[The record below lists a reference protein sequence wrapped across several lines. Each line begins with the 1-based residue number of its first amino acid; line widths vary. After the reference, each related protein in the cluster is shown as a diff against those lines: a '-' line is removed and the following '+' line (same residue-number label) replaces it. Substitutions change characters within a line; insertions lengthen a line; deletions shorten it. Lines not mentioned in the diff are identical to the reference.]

1 MVNVHDIYR
10 RFTVLRY
17 FIFGAAAAFLHV
29 FILSIL
35 VEYTLLS
42 ELISSCIGFIA
53 AVTANYWMQRIYTFH
68 STIAHTTAF
77 PKFILTA
84 TAGFFLNGAAFYS
97 MLPAFGYIFSQLLS
111 ILLVFLLNFAI
122 NKHFV
127 F

>member
-17 FIFGAAAAFLHV
+17 FIFGAAAAFLHL

-42 ELISSCIGFIA
+42 ELASSCIGFIV
-53 AVTANYWMQRIYTFH
+53 AVTTNYWMQRVYTFR
-68 STIAHTTAF
+68 STTAHTIAF

-84 TAGFFLNGAAFYS
+84 TAGFLLNGTAFYS
-97 MLPAFGYIFSQLLS
+97 MLPVFGSIFAQILS

-122 NKHFV
+122 NKRFV